1 MVDLLAKD
9 AAGSVRVPSKVRD
22 WLVNRDE
29 QLFDLAVFVGKLTH
43 AANSYTRPDGVV
55 LRDAEPMTKQRDRKA
70 SRSKSKV
77 AKTVGLPGRPRLAA
91 KAPSDD
97 WLASWQRS
105 CARSAPS
112 LRACGQPSN
121 GTHVRAMSASISLRQ
136 EAAFQSWWRE
146 SRSLS
151 LQPRDA
157 AKPSAIERFEAVSFH
172 EVGCALVF

>member
-1 MVDLLAKD
+1 M
-9 AAGSVRVPSKVRD
+9 
-22 WLVNRDE
+22 
-29 QLFDLAVFVGKLTH
+29 
-43 AANSYTRPDGVV
+43 
-55 LRDAEPMTKQRDRKA
+55 RDAEPMTKQRDRKA

-151 LQPRDA
+151 LQPQDD
-157 AKPSAIERFEAVSFH
+157 AKPSASERLEALRSRVR
-172 EVGCALVF
+172 ERQGR